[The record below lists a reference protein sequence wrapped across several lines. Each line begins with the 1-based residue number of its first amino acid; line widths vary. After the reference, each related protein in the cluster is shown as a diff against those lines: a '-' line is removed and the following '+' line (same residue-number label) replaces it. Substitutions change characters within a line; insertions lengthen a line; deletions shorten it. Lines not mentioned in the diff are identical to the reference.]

1 MVDYPN
7 SESLNTGKAN
17 SSCKECLPYIILV
30 GSLLEYV
37 KTRRRPGEKVA
48 YFIVGDPAPCRV
60 EQYQVGFKKI
70 IEKHELEDVAVL
82 TLSSVDGF
90 AGMGLLPLL
99 NVWKALVV
107 ADVLEQIYAAVL
119 TLSKNRAQGLAIFE
133 EEWAKIKDNLEGKE
147 KLPFLKRLKLS
158 AQALRKIELKNT
170 IQEAMRVTITG
181 EMYVR
186 NEQFSRLN
194 IEQTLADMEL
204 VAKITPL
211 IEWHYYLDYVQS
223 RNYGNEKFSLWKKIF
238 FRIKRQIQQSVER
251 QIKSCFKN
259 HPLYEYDPIN
269 VKEVMETANPLVSP
283 KLLGDIG
290 LTVGG
295 GLRESL
301 NESCGVISLGPFACL
316 QTRVAESILK
326 TNMTV
331 GDMLKVSDKTVF
343 GDAIHEKDKSMVL
356 PYLPI
361 ESDGNPYPQ
370 IIQAQL
376 EVFGLQ
382 AKRIGELMLDAK
394 EKI

>member
-1 MVDYPN
+1 MNP
-7 SESLNTGKAN
+7 E
-17 SSCKECLPYIILV
+17 
-30 GSLLEYV
+30 
-37 KTRRRPGEKVA
+37 
-48 YFIVGDPAPCRV
+48 
-60 EQYQVGFKKI
+60 
-70 IEKHELEDVAVL
+70 
-82 TLSSVDGF
+82 
-90 AGMGLLPLL
+90 
-99 NVWKALVV
+99 
-107 ADVLEQIYAAVL
+107 
-119 TLSKNRAQGLAIFE
+119 
-133 EEWAKIKDNLEGKE
+133 
-147 KLPFLKRLKLS
+147 
-158 AQALRKIELKNT
+158 
-170 IQEAMRVTITG
+170 
-181 EMYVR
+181 
-186 NEQFSRLN
+186 
-194 IEQTLADMEL
+194 
-204 VAKITPL
+204 
-211 IEWHYYLDYVQS
+211 
-223 RNYGNEKFSLWKKIF
+223 
-238 FRIKRQIQQSVER
+238 SVER
-251 QIKSCFKN
+251 QIKSCKKSP
-259 HPLYEYDPIN
+259 HEYDPIN

-283 KLLGDIG
+283 KLRGDIG

-394 EKI
+394 REKSK